1 MFFSLQDLE
10 LRKIHFDVAF
20 QPGEINLSDP
30 ELKQAGPLAAQ
41 GVAELL
47 SHTLGEIRLKGHL
60 RVAVESACDRCLDP
74 ASFPIDTDFD
84 LFFRPL
90 DTSPSGEEVEI
101 DEGETEISFY
111 DGDGIQLEDALREY
125 VLLSLPMQRVCR
137 EDCKGICPVC
147 AENRNVVACN
157 CSVKLVDDRWEAL
170 GKL

>member
-10 LRKIHFDVAF
+10 LRKIHFDVVF
-20 QPGEINLSDP
+20 KPGEINLSDP
-30 ELKQAGPLAAQ
+30 ELRQPAPVHAQ

-60 RVAVESACDRCLDP
+60 RTEIESDCDRCLEH
-74 ASFPIDTDFD
+74 AHFPLDTDFD
-84 LFFRPL
+84 LFFRPV

-111 DGDGIQLEDALREY
+111 EGDGIELEDALREHI
-125 VLLSLPMQRVCR
+125 LLSLPMQRVCR

-147 AENRNVVACN
+147 AQNRNVAACN
-157 CSVKLVDDRWEAL
+157 CRVKPEDDRWAAL
-170 GKL
+170 KAL